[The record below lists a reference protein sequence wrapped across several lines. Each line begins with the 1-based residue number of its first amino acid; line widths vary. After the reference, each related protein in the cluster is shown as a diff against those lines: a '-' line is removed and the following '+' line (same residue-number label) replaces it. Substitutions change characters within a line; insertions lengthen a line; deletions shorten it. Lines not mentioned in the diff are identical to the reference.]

1 MGKVVRKRDLFGRW
15 GGEEFVGIFQIQ
27 HNNDTYA
34 IATKIINIIRQID
47 ILHAGEHLHITVSMG
62 ITTIHENDTPESVVE
77 RADQLMYIVKRS
89 GKNSFIIE

>member
-1 MGKVVRKRDLFGRW
+1 
-15 GGEEFVGIFQIQ
+15 
-27 HNNDTYA
+27 DTYA